1 MESERLIV
9 IHQDHDHGG
18 RAVWQGNWVM
28 ESSGYEARE
37 EVLMLRS
44 NLWV

>member
-9 IHQDHDHGG
+9 IRQDHDYGG

-44 NLWV
+44 NL